1 MSRSASHIIR
11 SLAAALA
18 ALLLAACAAD
28 RCDWVDADSDEGAT
42 YLSLRVFVSGDGDA
56 AATRADGAND
66 EAPEGRLPGNAYEN
80 AIDNITIFFAKYN
93 GEAIPANGTEI
104 QFEDDNKLYIDFK
117 SPKYRVYYN
126 EDGSRTV
133 LIRLKTTTHLESGQ
147 YSMVVVA
154 NLGDLRKDISNI
166 DELRN
171 KSAEYA
177 WSSDVDGIQKTGFVM
192 SSFDDAKGGVMSK
205 VIGFPDR
212 DGSKDN
218 PYYGECTLMRLA
230 SRIDLCCSKD
240 EGGFYGVHTTE
251 SDKSERVK
259 YTVNSEKE
267 KSTGE
272 VYLLAAEMVNSLS
285 KPSYILR
292 HTYLSSDIDNLN
304 KEKMPLGLTCGALMT
319 ADSRKEELNYVIDP
333 NFLKKDESTSEAT
346 LNEFFGSTR
355 PEAIKNDVK
364 TDDVNRFKGNS
375 LVKKF
380 IKADLTGESYEGKTF
395 DRSLTIGYV
404 NENLFKAGLS
414 ADKFAT
420 GLCFKAVFVPHVV
433 YKEAPED
440 NETDEASLAE
450 KKDTEYA
457 YGDDFWHV
465 HVDAEDGG
473 DDVYFSNE
481 DAARKYMG
489 AHSGTQVTMTHHPGG
504 VSYYH
509 IWIRHSKVDAED
521 DRHAMYYGIVRNN
534 IYRVL
539 LTFKGPGFNQP
550 FESEIPKDVVWRI
563 YTRGWNLREWNMVE
577 VPDVQ
582 L

>member
-1 MSRSASHIIR
+1 MSRSASHIIH

-28 RCDWVDADSDEGAT
+28 RCDWVDADSDEGTT

-80 AIDNITIFFAKYN
+80 AIDNITIFFAEYD
-93 GEAIPANGTEI
+93 GEAIPDNDVEI
-104 QFEDDNKLYIDFK
+104 IFEDALYIDLN
-117 SPKYRVYYN
+117 SHSDKYVVRRN
-126 EDGSRTV
+126 EDGSREV
-133 LIRLKTTTHLESGQ
+133 LIRLDTKTVVYDGEH
-147 YSMVVVA
+147 SMVVVA
-154 NLGDLRKDISNI
+154 NHGDLTQTIGNMTA
-166 DELRN
+166 LRE
-171 KSAEYA
+171 KIADHA
-177 WSSDVDGIQKTGFVM
+177 WNPTGVDVQKTGFVM
-192 SSFDDAKGGVMSK
+192 SSFNSETGGVINPI
-205 VIGFPDR
+205 IGEPTR
-212 DGSKDN
+212 KGSKSD

-240 EGGFYGVHTTE
+240 DDGYYGVHTKE

-259 YTVNSEKE
+259 YTVTSEKG
-267 KSTGE
+267 KTTGE

-292 HTYLSSDIDNLN
+292 HTYLSSDIDNLTDVQ
-304 KEKMPLGLTCGALMT
+304 MPLGLSCGGLMEV
-319 ADSRKEELNYVIDP
+319 ANKEELNYVIDP
-333 NFLKKDESTSEAT
+333 NFLKKNESTSEAT
-346 LNEFFGSTR
+346 LNDFFGSTR

-364 TDDVNRFKGNS
+364 NEDVNRFKGNS
-375 LVKKF
+375 LVEKF

-420 GLCFKAVFVPHVV
+420 GLCFKAVFVPSVV
-433 YKEAPED
+433 YEEAPED
-440 NETDEASLAE
+440 TDESLDE
-450 KKDTEYA
+450 KVKADYA

-465 HVDAEDGG
+465 HVDTEDGG

-481 DAARKYMG
+481 TAARKYMG
-489 AHSGTQVTMTHHPGG
+489 AHPGTQVTMTHHPKG

-521 DRHAMYYGIVRNN
+521 EGHAMYYGIVRNN

-550 FESEIPKDVVWRI
+550 FESEIPKDVVWKI
-563 YTRGWNLREWNMVE
+563 YTRDWNLREWNMVE

>member
-1 MSRSASHIIR
+1 MSRSASHIIH
-11 SLAAALA
+11 SLAAAIA

-56 AATRADGAND
+56 AATRADGA
-66 EAPEGRLPGNAYEN
+66 PEGRLPGNAYEN
-80 AIDNITIFFAKYN
+80 AIDNITIFFAEYN

-133 LIRLKTTTHLESGQ
+133 LIRLENTTTFDSGE

-166 DELRN
+166 DDLRK
-171 KSAEYA
+171 KSADYA
-177 WSSDVDGIQKTGFVM
+177 WISDIDGIQKTGFVM

-230 SRIDLCCSKD
+230 SRIDLCCSQSTGDYGKYTPAADGKD
-240 EGGFYGVHTTE
+240 NSVVYEVVNE
-251 SDKSERVK
+251 SDVEPSG
-259 YTVNSEKE
+259 T
-267 KSTGE
+267 

-292 HTYLSSDIDNLN
+292 HTYLSSDIDKLTD
-304 KEKMPLGLTCGALMT
+304 EQMPLGLTCGGLMEV
-319 ADSRKEELNYVIDP
+319 ANKEELNYVIDP
-333 NFLKKDESTSEAT
+333 NFLEKNQTTTEAT
-346 LNEFFGSTR
+346 LNDFFGSTR
-355 PEAIKNDVK
+355 PEAIKNDVQ

-375 LVKKF
+375 LIDKF
-380 IKADLTGESYEGKTF
+380 IKGDLSGESYDGKTF

-420 GLCFKAVFVPHVV
+420 GLCFKAVFVPSVV
-433 YKEAPED
+433 YKEVPGND
-440 NETDEASLAE
+440 ETDEASLAE
-450 KKDTEYA
+450 KKDTDYA

-465 HVDAEDGG
+465 HVDTDNGE

-481 DAARKYMG
+481 TAAREYMG

-521 DRHAMYYGIVRNN
+521 ERHAMYYGIVRNN

-550 FESEIPKDVVWRI
+550 FESEIPKDVVWKI

>member
-1 MSRSASHIIR
+1 MSRSASHIIH
-11 SLAAALA
+11 SLAAAIA

-28 RCDWVDADSDEGAT
+28 RCDWVDADSEEGAT
-42 YLSLRVFVSGDGDA
+42 YLSLRVFVSGDG

-80 AIDNITIFFAKYN
+80 AIDNITIFFAKYD
-93 GEAIPANGTEI
+93 GSAIPANEAADKDKI
-104 QFEDDNKLYIDFK
+104 VFKDDDKLYIDFK
-117 SPKYRVYYN
+117 NPKYRVYYN

-154 NLGDLRKDISNI
+154 NLGDLRAEVHDI
-166 DELRN
+166 DELRK
-171 KSAEYA
+171 KSADYA
-177 WSSDVDGIQKTGFVM
+177 WSSDIDGIQKIGFVM

-205 VIGFPDR
+205 VIGSPDR

-230 SRIDLCCSKD
+230 SRIDLCCSQSTGDYGKYTPAADGKD
-240 EGGFYGVHTTE
+240 NSVVYEVVNE
-251 SDKSERVK
+251 SDEEPSG
-259 YTVNSEKE
+259 T
-267 KSTGE
+267 
-272 VYLLAAEMVNSLS
+272 VYLLAAEQVNSMS
-285 KPSYILR
+285 KASYLLR
-292 HTYLSSDIDNLN
+292 HSYPAAEIGNLTPGDF
-304 KEKMPLGLTCGALMT
+304 PLKLICGGLMKTGNGN
-319 ADSRKEELNYVIDP
+319 EEINYIIDP
-333 NFLKKDESTSEAT
+333 NFPAKVKNHDESI
-346 LNEFFGSTR
+346 LDGWFGDSR
-355 PEAIKNDVK
+355 PDKIRENCDS
-364 TDDVNRFKGNS
+364 RFGGNA
-375 LVKKF
+375 LVEKF
-380 IKADLTGESYEGKTF
+380 IKYDISPETYGTNKTF
-395 DRSLTIGYV
+395 DRSMTVCYV
-404 NENLFKAGLS
+404 NENTYNKELAAK
-414 ADKFAT
+414 DYAT

-440 NETDEASLAE
+440 TDESLDE
-450 KKDTEYA
+450 KVKADYA

-465 HVDAEDGG
+465 HVDTDDGG

-481 DAARKYMG
+481 DAARKYMA
-489 AHSGTQVTMTHHPGG
+489 AHSGTQGTMTHHPGG

-509 IWIRHSKVDAED
+509 IWIRHSKVNDED
-521 DRHAMYYGIVRNN
+521 EGHAMYYGIVRNN

-550 FESEIPKDVVWRI
+550 FESDIPTDVVWKI

-577 VPDVQ
+577 VPDVK

>member
-1 MSRSASHIIR
+1 MSRSASHIIH

-28 RCDWVDADSDEGAT
+28 RCDWVDADSEEGAT
-42 YLSLRVFVSGDGDA
+42 YLSLRVFVSGDA
-56 AATRADGAND
+56 AATRADGTDD

-80 AIDNITIFFAKYN
+80 AIDNITIFFAEYN
-93 GEAIPANGTEI
+93 GSAIPENGAAEGEKI
-104 QFEDDNKLYIDFK
+104 IFKDDDKLYIDFK
-117 SPKYRVYYN
+117 NPKYRVYYN

-133 LIRLKTTTHLESGQ
+133 LIRLENTTTFDSGQ

-154 NLGDLRKDISNI
+154 NLGDLRDKVHDI
-166 DELRN
+166 DELRQ

-192 SSFDDAKGGVMSK
+192 SSFDDDKGGVMSK
-205 VIGFPDR
+205 VIGSPDR
-212 DGSKDN
+212 SGSKDN

-230 SRIDLCCSKD
+230 GRIDLCCSQE

-292 HTYLSSDIDNLN
+292 HTYRSSDIDKLTG
-304 KEKMPLGLTCGALMT
+304 EQMPLGLTCGGLMEV
-319 ADSRKEELNYVIDP
+319 ANKEELNYVIDP
-333 NFLKKDESTSEAT
+333 NFLKKDESTSETT
-346 LNEFFGSTR
+346 LNDFFGSTR
-355 PEAIKNDVK
+355 PDAIKNDYG
-364 TDDVNRFKGNS
+364 NRFQGNS
-375 LVKKF
+375 LVGKF
-380 IKADLTGESYEGKTF
+380 IKADLTGESYDGKAF

-420 GLCFKAVFVPHVV
+420 GLCFKAVFVPSVV
-433 YKEAPED
+433 YKEAPGD
-440 NETDEASLAE
+440 DETDESSLAE
-450 KKDTEYA
+450 KKDTDYA

-465 HVDAEDGG
+465 HVDTDDGG

-481 DAARKYMG
+481 EEARKYMA
-489 AHSGTQVTMTHHPGG
+489 AHQGTMTHHPAG

-509 IWIRHSKVDAED
+509 IWIRHSKVNAED
-521 DRHAMYYGIVRNN
+521 EGHPMYYGIVRNN

-550 FESEIPKDVVWRI
+550 FESDIPTDVVWKI
-563 YTRGWNLREWNMVE
+563 YTRDWNLREWNMVE